1 MLTLTL
7 QTIFYC
13 LLTFMLTTNII
24 LINISYGGK
33 MGLISFF
40 KNLFSKSKKKKL
52 DTSSISQT
60 SKNVNSSLLQ
70 DDTDLNNKAHNGNPF
85 FNKLREEYKGLF
97 EALGFIPS
105 NFDEANNFLKSY
117 YGLDRLDDF
126 KVVLRFPVIIE
137 RQKVQVVEINKNF
150 PYYCLIPNVW
160 RQMTIKE
167 KLNATMMLY
176 NIVLNEKMVKLNKK
190 PVIRF
195 ISDDD
200 NSNSNGYYDSVNN
213 ALQLSLYSF
222 LDEDSSSLQL
232 IKTIAHELTH
242 VQQERE
248 TKETFNFL
256 RRNNFDY
263 SLLTSYQKH
272 LFFNRTSMVFDCI
285 GWAFDAYKKMA
296 LLNLP
301 LENEYLSKND
311 MELWLILEQ
320 NKSGTWFNLKYLCYA
335 CNQNEIS
342 AQNVGQKIF
351 NKVSKEY
358 VKDYQI
364 ASGVRTSADEV
375 IAYMQKN
382 GFDIPFSAKENFA
395 QINYYSQMYSCFE
408 TSMEIV
414 SYLLEIYKTHKV
426 TRLFK
431 ENYQEYEDE
440 YFRRAQKNLLEYYGN
455 IDKKSIEYGE

>member
-1 MLTLTL
+1 
-7 QTIFYC
+7 
-13 LLTFMLTTNII
+13 
-24 LINISYGGK
+24 
-33 MGLISFF
+33 MGLIGFF
-40 KNLFSKSKKKKL
+40 KKIFSKSKKKL
-52 DTSSISQT
+52 DTSSISQE
-60 SKNVNSSLLQ
+60 SEKANYALSQENNV
-70 DDTDLNNKAHNGNPF
+70 LNNSEQTNGNPF
-85 FNKLREEYKGLF
+85 FNNLREEYKGLF

-117 YGLDRLDDF
+117 YELDKLKDF
-126 KVVLRFPVIIE
+126 KVVLRFPVMIE
-137 RQKVQVVEINKNF
+137 KQKVQVVEISKNF
-150 PYYCLIPNVW
+150 PYYCLVPNVW
-160 RQMTIKE
+160 RQMTVKE

-200 NSNSNGYYDSVNN
+200 NSNSNGYYDSINN

-426 TRLFK
+426 ARPFK
-431 ENYQEYEDE
+431 ENYQELEDA
-440 YFRRAQKNLLEYYGN
+440 YFKHTQKDLIDYYGAK
-455 IDKKSIEYGE
+455 DKNSLKYGE